1 MNGKKLLFGIIV
13 ISIIIILNVP
23 LLSIAEEIR
32 THTYPI
38 EWDNYAVSTFI
49 VKKGW
54 TLSVS
59 YTSDCEHASSE
70 ECEGNEYPT
79 IKILGPDDSIV
90 WEQTNTSESEFILLS
105 ESGGSY
111 NVYMYNTETF
121 WDNTITITITANQTG
136 KITIIDYFLYF
147 ILGVGLKIKY

>member
-38 EWDNYAVSTFI
+38 EWDDYAVSTFI

-105 ESGGSY
+105 ESGGALALLKVRKEPPISS
-111 NVYMYNTETF
+111 
-121 WDNTITITITANQTG
+121 
-136 KITIIDYFLYF
+136 
-147 ILGVGLKIKY
+147 ILSPRSIFVSLGAPR